1 MVYNKLII
9 HLNSIVQTSYYLR
22 CSKLI
27 VNKLTKYYKYLT
39 FVNKSAI
46 IPELYSERLI
56 RYLPESKIAK
66 GIIDG

>member
-1 MVYNKLII
+1 M
-9 HLNSIVQTSYYLR
+9 

-56 RYLPESKIAK
+56 RYLPESKIAE